1 MAQSV
6 RTIDSP
12 EFINLQ
18 PLDLNPLMSSC
29 EIKVLYIGQNR
40 NGTFITKEV
49 ATEMSKTLRGA
60 PIVGYF
66 RQEKE
71 DFGDHGDKITL
82 DCDGVHFECLTKPY
96 GFVAPDAQVW
106 FQTFDDTDEFG
117 NITKR
122 EYLMTN
128 GYLWTGQFEECRIA
142 VEEGRPQSM
151 EIDSDSMKG
160 HWAQDS
166 KTGMDFFIIN
176 DATFSKLCILG
187 EDVEP
192 CFEGAAIAA
201 PSTFSLDKDFKQTL
215 YSMMQDL
222 KKFTLEG
229 GQTAVEIEKQE
240 SEVIT
245 SPESEFVKKDEDK
258 KEEVKKTEETPAE
271 EKKDEETEKKAD
283 EKEEESKPAED
294 EKDEEDSDKKKP
306 ETKSTLIKENYV
318 EKAVYDELSA
328 KYESLQ
334 KQCNEL
340 RAFKNTVEN
349 TKKDELIATF
359 TALTNEEKA
368 DVVQNKEKYSYSEI
382 EAKLSILYT
391 HKVMNTKVERE
402 EKPVISTFTV
412 DNSSDNLPAW
422 LRAVRE
428 TENHM

>member
-151 EIDSDSMKG
+151 EIDGDSVKG

-240 SEVIT
+240 SEVIA

-258 KEEVKKTEETPAE
+258 KEEEKKTEETPAE
-271 EKKDEETEKKAD
+271 DEKDEETEKKAD
-283 EKEEESKPAED
+283 KKEEESKPAED
-294 EKDEEDSDKKKP
+294 EKNEEDSDKKKP
-306 ETKSTLIKENYV
+306 GTKSTLIEENYV

-340 RAFKNTVEN
+340 QAFKNTVEN
-349 TKKDELIATF
+349 IKKDELIATF
-359 TALTNEEKA
+359 TALTDEEKA

-391 HKVMNTKVERE
+391 HKVMNTKVDRE

>member
-151 EIDSDSMKG
+151 ELDGDSIQG

-229 GQTAVEIEKQE
+229 GQTTVEIEKQE

-245 SPESEFVKKDEDK
+245 SPESEFVKK
-258 KEEVKKTEETPAE
+258 EEEKKTEETPAE
-271 EKKDEETEKKAD
+271 DEKDEETEKKAD

-294 EKDEEDSDKKKP
+294 EKDEEDTDKKKP
-306 ETKSTLIKENYV
+306 ETKSTLIEENYV

-340 RAFKNTVEN
+340 QAFKNAVEN
-349 TKKDELIATF
+349 TKKDKLIATF
-359 TALTNEEKA
+359 TALTDEEKA

>member
-40 NGTFITKEV
+40 NGTFITKEA

-96 GFVAPDAQVW
+96 GFVAPDARVW

-151 EIDSDSMKG
+151 ELDGDSIQG

-166 KTGMDFFIIN
+166 KTGMDFFIVN

-201 PSTFSLDKDFKQTL
+201 PSTFCLDKDFKQTL

-222 KKFTLEG
+222 KKFTLKG
-229 GQTAVEIEKQE
+229 GQTTVEIEKQE
-240 SEVIT
+240 SEVT
-245 SPESEFVKKDEDK
+245 ASLESEFVKKDEDK
-258 KEEVKKTEETPAE
+258 KEEEKKTEETPAE
-271 EKKDEETEKKAD
+271 DEKDEETEKKAD

-294 EKDEEDSDKKKP
+294 EKDEEDTDKKKP
-306 ETKSTLIKENYV
+306 ETKSTLIEENYV

-340 RAFKNTVEN
+340 QAFKNAVEN
-349 TKKDELIATF
+349 TKKDKLIATF
-359 TALTNEEKA
+359 TALTDEEKA

>member
-29 EIKVLYIGQNR
+29 EIKVLYIGQNQ

-106 FQTFDDTDEFG
+106 FQTFDDTDELG
-117 NITKR
+117 NTTKR

-128 GYLWTGQFEECRIA
+128 GYLWTGQFEECRIV

-151 EIDSDSMKG
+151 EIDGDSVQG
-160 HWAQDS
+160 YWTQDS

-201 PSTFSLDKDFKQTL
+201 PSTFSLDKGFKQTL

-229 GQTAVEIEKQE
+229 GQTAVEIKKQE
-240 SEVIT
+240 SKVIT
-245 SPESEFVKKDEDK
+245 SPESEFVKKDENK
-258 KEEVKKTEETPAE
+258 KEEDKKTEETPAE

-283 EKEEESKPAED
+283 EKEEESKLEKD

-306 ETKSTLIKENYV
+306 ETKSTLIEENYV

-340 RAFKNTVEN
+340 QAFKNTVEN

-359 TALTNEEKA
+359 TALTDEEKA

-402 EKPVISTFTV
+402 KKPVISTFTV

>member
-151 EIDSDSMKG
+151 EIDGDSVQG

-201 PSTFSLDKDFKQTL
+201 PSTFSLNKDFKQTL

-245 SPESEFVKKDEDK
+245 SPEFEFVKKDENK
-258 KEEVKKTEETPAE
+258 KEEEKKTEETPAE
-271 EKKDEETEKKAD
+271 DEKDEETEKKAD
-283 EKEEESKPAED
+283 EKEEESNPAED
-294 EKDEEDSDKKKP
+294 KKDEEDTDKKKP
-306 ETKSTLIKENYV
+306 ETKSTLIEENYV

-340 RAFKNTVEN
+340 QAFKNVVEN
-349 TKKDELIATF
+349 TKKDKLIATF
-359 TALTNEEKA
+359 TALTDEEKA

>member
-96 GFVAPDAQVW
+96 GFVAPDARVW

-151 EIDSDSMKG
+151 ELDGDSIQG

-166 KTGMDFFIIN
+166 KTGMDFFIVN

-222 KKFTLEG
+222 KKFTLKG
-229 GQTAVEIEKQE
+229 GQTTVEIEKQE
-240 SEVIT
+240 SEVT
-245 SPESEFVKKDEDK
+245 ASLESEFVKKDEDK
-258 KEEVKKTEETPAE
+258 KEEEKKTEET
-271 EKKDEETEKKAD
+271 
-283 EKEEESKPAED
+283 PAED
-294 EKDEEDSDKKKP
+294 EKDEEDTDKKKP
-306 ETKSTLIKENYV
+306 ETKSTLIEENYV

-340 RAFKNTVEN
+340 QAFKNTVEN
-349 TKKDELIATF
+349 TKKDKLIATF
-359 TALTNEEKA
+359 TALTDEEKA